1 MHHHT
6 SPIDP
11 ISNTI
16 NGNYFETIRGI
27 TSDKN
32 LRQIISN
39 YPKMLDKRIQNTLDH
54 LSIEFIDVSQLV
66 ILAFSGKQ
74 NRMLPLKVG
83 QVGLSIR
90 DKQHF
95 SFPKT
100 KASSLIFDDH
110 SPLYAS
116 LYFIAKGLGHGLRI
130 NGYIIDTDTNTYL
143 FKIEQVYFHC
153 ARAAA
158 RSELWSNEVQI
169 KSENL
174 NKDNFIEHAPF
185 LLLKTLNKKGE
196 TELSPRGD
204 NAGFVKFI
212 NSNTLL
218 LPERPGNKIAVS
230 LRNIILQPTIELLFM
245 VPSSDQTL
253 SILGVAK
260 VINDKQ
266 LLKQCTVNGKIP
278 KLGTLIQI
286 KSTCLQSHKAINE
299 SQIWV
304 QENTPKPSITSFSKA
319 LSAHINGEGLVGK
332 ATNVIVDIVVK
343 HDMKNLY

>member
-1 MHHHT
+1 
-6 SPIDP
+6 
-11 ISNTI
+11 
-16 NGNYFETIRGI
+16 
-27 TSDKN
+27 
-32 LRQIISN
+32 
-39 YPKMLDKRIQNTLDH
+39 
-54 LSIEFIDVSQLV
+54 
-66 ILAFSGKQ
+66 
-74 NRMLPLKVG
+74 MLPLKVG

-110 SPLYAS
+110 SPLYAF

-130 NGYIIDTDTNTYL
+130 VGYFIDTDTNTYL

-158 RSELWSNEVQI
+158 RSEIWSNEVQI

-185 LLLKTLNKKGE
+185 LLLKTQNKKGE
-196 TELSPRGD
+196 TELSPRED

-245 VPSSDQTL
+245 APHLT
-253 SILGVAK
+253 
-260 VINDKQ
+260 
-266 LLKQCTVNGKIP
+266 
-278 KLGTLIQI
+278 
-286 KSTCLQSHKAINE
+286 
-299 SQIWV
+299 
-304 QENTPKPSITSFSKA
+304 
-319 LSAHINGEGLVGK
+319 
-332 ATNVIVDIVVK
+332 K
-343 HDMKNLY
+343 H